1 MQVHKQPISNEFLS
15 MYKRIKDFVKDKNI
29 DMVTAKTNPN
39 RAETPVSCFYRKG
52 KQIMETIEGVGIV
65 VEGKLYTLPRP
76 NRHHHVIHLI
86 YQETGEQVD
95 TDSQGFVTSSGRY
108 VEREEALEIARNAG
122 QLLPCHFHKTQL
134 FSESVW

>member
-1 MQVHKQPISNEFLS
+1 
-15 MYKRIKDFVKDKNI
+15 
-29 DMVTAKTNPN
+29 
-39 RAETPVSCFYRKG
+39 
-52 KQIMETIEGVGIV
+52 METIEGVGIV

-86 YQETGEQVD
+86 YQETGEEVI

-122 QLLPCHFHKTQL
+122 QLLPRHFHKTQL
-134 FSESVW
+134 FSVSVW